1 MTDDTRTI
9 CKRCG
14 FSNIPGDQFCGS
26 CGAFLEWEG
35 QPTAGAAAAGDP
47 PASPMPPS
55 DPAPDPGASW
65 GAPYGDALPAPV
77 PVPAWPDLEDEDE
90 EDLVRC
96 PACGIANPSSRTFC
110 QSCGATLAAAERV
123 EEASHDQIA
132 AAVAMTPAP
141 TPVAGTTTPTP
152 GSDPQAARRGLPSWV
167 IGVGVIGVLVGVALV
182 LAGVALRGKG
192 PDTGAT
198 GSAAAPSGV
207 VSSASPGSSAVAGSS
222 EPGTPVPLVLTGAK
236 ASSSVGNRP
245 KFQAS
250 MAIDGDLKTSWQE
263 GSQQEKD
270 QWIEVSFDPSL
281 ADTLIVR
288 NGYQASPAAYRG
300 NRRLKDVLVSVDGG
314 APIPVRLKDTTKAQ
328 QVDLGGVTGATTV
341 RIMIVSTYAGQATS
355 IQGTPFD
362 DAAVSELSVLGVPGG

>member
-1 MTDDTRTI
+1 MTDDRRTI

-35 QPTAGAAAAGDP
+35 QPTADAAGAGDP
-47 PASPMPPS
+47 PTSPAPPA

-77 PVPAWPDLEDEDE
+77 PVPAWPDEEDE

-110 QSCGATLAAAERV
+110 QSCGTTLAAAERV

-132 AAVAMTPAP
+132 AAVAMTPAAP
-141 TPVAGTTTPTP
+141 PAAGTTTATP
-152 GSDPQAARRGLPSWV
+152 GREPTAAKRGIPSWV

-192 PDTGAT
+192 PETGAT

-207 VSSASPGSSAVAGSS
+207 ASSASPGSSAVAASS
-222 EPGTPVPLVLTGAK
+222 EPGTPVPLVLSGAK

-245 KFQAS
+245 KFAAS
-250 MAIDGDLKTSWQE
+250 MAIDGDLATSWQE

-270 QWIEVSFDPSL
+270 QWIEVSFDPSR
-281 ADTLIVR
+281 ADTLLIR
-288 NGYQASPAAYRG
+288 NGYQASQAAYRG
-300 NRRLKDVLVSVDGG
+300 NRRLKDILVSVDGG
-314 APIPVRLKDTTKAQ
+314 KAIPVRLKDTTKAQ
-328 QVDLGGVTGATTV
+328 QVDLGGVTGAKTV
-341 RIMIVSTYAGQATS
+341 RITIVSTYAGQATS

>member
-26 CGAFLEWEG
+26 CGAFLEWVG
-35 QPTAGAAAAGDP
+35 QPTADAAGAADP
-47 PASPMPPS
+47 TGSPAPS
-55 DPAPDPGASW
+55 ADPAPDPGASW

-77 PVPAWPDLEDEDE
+77 PVPSWPDEEDD

-141 TPVAGTTTPTP
+141 TPVAGPTSETP
-152 GSDPQAARRGLPSWV
+152 GREPSAAKRGIPSWA

-192 PDTGAT
+192 PETGAT
-198 GSAAAPSGV
+198 ASASAPSGV
-207 VSSASPGSSAVAGSS
+207 VASASPGSSAAAGSS
-222 EPGTPVPLVLTGAK
+222 EPGTPVRLVLSGAK

-245 KFQAS
+245 KYAAS
-250 MAIDGDLKTSWQE
+250 MAIDGDLATSWQE

-270 QWIEVSFDPSL
+270 QWIEVSFDPSR
-281 ADTLIVR
+281 ADTLVIR
-288 NGYQASPAAYRG
+288 NGYQASQAAYRG
-300 NRRLKDVLVSVDGG
+300 NRRLKDVLVSVDG
-314 APIPVRLKDTTKAQ
+314 AKAIPVRLKDTTKAQ
-328 QVDLGGVTGATTV
+328 QVDLGGVTGATKV
-341 RIMIVSTYAGQATS
+341 RITIVSTYAGQATS

>member
-1 MTDDTRTI
+1 MTDDRPTI

-35 QPTAGAAAAGDP
+35 QPTAGMAGAGDP
-47 PASPMPPS
+47 PVSPTPPA

-77 PVPAWPDLEDEDE
+77 PVPAWPDEEDE

-110 QSCGATLAAAERV
+110 QSCGATLATAERV

-132 AAVAMTPAP
+132 AAVVMTPAA
-141 TPVAGTTTPTP
+141 TPPPGTTTPTP
-152 GSDPQAARRGLPSWV
+152 GREPTAKRGIPSWV
-167 IGVGVIGVLVGVALV
+167 IGAGVIGVLVGVALV
-182 LAGVALRGKG
+182 LGGIALRGKN
-192 PDTGAT
+192 PETGAT
-198 GSAAAPSGV
+198 GSAANPSGAAV
-207 VSSASPGSSAVAGSS
+207 GSASPGSSAAAASS
-222 EPGTPVPLVLTGAK
+222 GPGTPVPLVLSGAK

-245 KFQAS
+245 KYAAS
-250 MAIDGDLKTSWQE
+250 MAIDGDLATSWQE

-281 ADTLIVR
+281 ADTLVIR
-288 NGYQASPAAYRG
+288 NGYQASQAAYRG

-314 APIPVRLKDTTKAQ
+314 KAIPVRLKDTTKAQ
-328 QVDLGGVTGATTV
+328 QIDLGAVTGATAV
-341 RIMIVSTYAGQATS
+341 RITIVSTYAGQATS

-362 DAAVSELSVLGVPGG
+362 DAAVSEVSVLGVPGG